1 MLRRIEEGKLR
12 PGDRVPSES
21 EFMRQYNVSRG
32 TVTRAL
38 RDLEVTGVVNRRR
51 GSGTFVRDPGRDAD
65 TRGKAMMNGDS
76 PLHLA
81 IFTPWTTTEK
91 EAGAFHIALHHGI
104 SRVCSDHR
112 ATLTLQ
118 CLSSVGETQRERL
131 INATRTLIDRRP
143 KVVLYC
149 GLELPHDEMQLNMEV
164 MDLLSEAG
172 IDIVVIDRDVV
183 PYPERS
189 RFTWVSYD
197 NRRGSALLV
206 SHLHRQGYRRIAF
219 VSIGNDSTAVFERQ
233 AGYFDGLRLCGHD
246 LTDDRVVVAGESV
259 DEELADRVLA
269 TKPDAVICKDTA
281 YAARL
286 SLLLGRRGLQIGRDI
301 GMAGY
306 DDDPVASMLPVPL
319 TVVRQPIAPFAAAAF
334 RMASLISSE
343 KDHAMVAGSRIV
355 IPTELVLRDST
366 RRD

>member
-1 MLRRIEEGKLR
+1 MLRRIEEGTLR

-51 GSGTFVRDPGRDAD
+51 GSGTFVRDAGREAAAG
-65 TRGKAMMNGDS
+65 RAAKNGD
-76 PLHLA
+76 PALHLA
-81 IFTPWTTTEK
+81 IFTPWTTSEQA
-91 EAGAFHIALHHGI
+91 AGPFHIELHHGI

-118 CLSSVGETQRERL
+118 CLSSVGQTQRERL
-131 INATRTLIDRRP
+131 INATRTLIERRP
-143 KVVLYC
+143 EVVLYC
-149 GLELPHDEMQLNMEV
+149 GLELPHDEMHLNMEV
-164 MDLLSEAG
+164 MNLLSEAG
-172 IDIVVIDRDVV
+172 IEIVVIDRDVV

-206 SHLHRQGYRRIAF
+206 NHLHRQGYRRIAF
-219 VSIGNDSTAVFERQ
+219 VGIGNDSTAVFERQ
-233 AGYFDGLRLCGHD
+233 AGYLDGLRLCGLD
-246 LTDDRVVVAGESV
+246 LTQDRVVTAGDAV

-269 TKPDAVICKDTA
+269 TEPDAVICKDTA

-286 SLLLGRRGLQIGRDI
+286 SLLLARRGLQVGRDI
-301 GMAGY
+301 GIAGY

-319 TVVRQPIAPFAAAAF
+319 TVVRQPIAPFASAAF
-334 RMASLISSE
+334 RVASLISSE
-343 KDHAMVAGSRIV
+343 GRSAMLAGSRIV

-366 RRD
+366 RRE